1 MCLEDGF
8 GETLYQNGKSV
19 GQANFAYAQQI
30 DLSATSLQWT
40 ESDYATLNSVSG
52 IAVNNSLGWV
62 TSCSG
67 SCSPASQTVW
77 PVTPIAVGQTLH
89 GTVTFRGTP
98 GSGSSVSLSATP
110 TVTIVDPAGSPAADP
125 LTLYVSLGMRC
136 DNGLAVSNSAGC
148 VIPAYVPVLSV
159 SRASYGASA
168 AMIQWAQA
176 NLSGHWGLQGSGQPL
191 RRLANSSQASANRKV
206 VCDGTFVSGSTGVAN
221 DSCDEFP
228 FAATYESG
236 ALNGI
241 TSGSQ
246 CAQVTAVRT
255 ATTGSTAQQW
265 GNISVIGTP
274 TGSEACVR
282 GHIPL
287 SLNSDVG
294 GLLGRFTQAQRL
306 IDNDQYWL
314 SVTS

>member
-1 MCLEDGF
+1 MHDACSHGGPGTSRHLICQGQYGSEDR
-8 GETLYQNGKSV
+8 
-19 GQANFAYAQQI
+19 
-30 DLSATSLQWT
+30 
-40 ESDYATLNSVSG
+40 
-52 IAVNNSLGWV
+52 
-62 TSCSG
+62 
-67 SCSPASQTVW
+67 
-77 PVTPIAVGQTLH
+77 
-89 GTVTFRGTP
+89 RG
-98 GSGSSVSLSATP
+98 
-110 TVTIVDPAGSPAADP
+110 
-125 LTLYVSLGMRC
+125 
-136 DNGLAVSNSAGC
+136 
-148 VIPAYVPVLSV
+148 
-159 SRASYGASA
+159 
-168 AMIQWAQA
+168 
-176 NLSGHWGLQGSGQPL
+176 
-191 RRLANSSQASANRKV
+191 
-206 VCDGTFVSGSTGVAN
+206 
-221 DSCDEFP
+221 
-228 FAATYESG
+228 G